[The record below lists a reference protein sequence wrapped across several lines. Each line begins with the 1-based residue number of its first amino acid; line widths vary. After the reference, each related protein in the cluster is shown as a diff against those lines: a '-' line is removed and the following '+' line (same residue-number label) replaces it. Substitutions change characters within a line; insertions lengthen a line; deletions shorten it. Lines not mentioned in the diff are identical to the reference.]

1 MEIPNSANP
10 FVLIILIQIFFF
22 NGPELQSKV
31 LDLERYS
38 CGQEWH

>member
-10 FVLIILIQIFFF
+10 FVLITLIQTLFF

-31 LDLERYS
+31 LDL
-38 CGQEWH
+38 